1 MSDTGTFEIII
12 ISILGLIVYT
22 IPLAAIVWIIIP
34 LNRLRKG
41 QETIQNRL
49 DAIEQFLNKDRS

>member
-1 MSDTGTFEIII
+1 MSATGTVEIII
-12 ISILGLIVYT
+12 ISILGLIVYALS
-22 IPLAAIVWIIIP
+22 LAAIVWVIIT

-49 DAIEQFLNKDRS
+49 DAIEQFFNKDR

>member
-22 IPLAAIVWIIIP
+22 IPLAAIVWIIIT

>member
-22 IPLAAIVWIIIP
+22 IPLAAIVWIIIT

-49 DAIEQFLNKDRS
+49 DAIEQFLNRDRS